1 MTENKHKMST
11 NSNAPIPACSST
23 RSHNTTDIKIRRKY
37 DQNVRGNV
45 TIKKN
50 NDGFKITFSKISKM
64 LIYQIWSNK
73 DASINKKRDVE
84 YVKAKDWIKFFK
96 KTENNAYTPTCVMN
110 LDNGKRHVFVLN
122 KAKVNKHDK
131 VVFYVSSQDISLPSN
146 SQLKS
151 LKKIPQ
157 GNFTNVRF
165 DIDSLPG
172 WLQCSNIWVG
182 TGTYLLGRPT
192 CKLVCRTFLNS
203 TFEYSATATCCAG
216 CQSSITL
223 NHDKT
228 AA

>member
-1 MTENKHKMST
+1 MST

-23 RSHNTTDIKIRRKY
+23 RSHNTTDIKTQRKY
-37 DQNVRGNV
+37 DQIVRGNV

-73 DASINKKRDVE
+73 DASIDKKRNVK
-84 YVKAKDWIKFFK
+84 YVKVKDWIKKQFE
-96 KTENNAYTPTCVMN
+96 KTENIAYTPTCVMN
-110 LDNGKRHVFVLN
+110 LDNGKRYVFVIN

-165 DIDSLPG
+165 DIDSYPG
-172 WLQCSNIWVG
+172 WLQCSNIWIG
-182 TGTYLLGRPT
+182 TKNLLCNPT
-192 CKLVCRTFLNS
+192 CRLVCETFWGFTS
-203 TFEYSATATCCAG
+203 SKTQTATCCAG

-223 NHDKT
+223 NGCQPYIF
-228 AA
+228 

>member
-23 RSHNTTDIKIRRKY
+23 RSHNTTDIKIQRKY
-37 DQNVRGNV
+37 DQIVRGNV

-165 DIDSLPG
+165 DIDALVLWCYNTDITRDNEPYCLRVCTRLWTVPST
-172 WLQCSNIWVG
+172 S
-182 TGTYLLGRPT
+182 TYSGNCML
-192 CKLVCRTFLNS
+192 
-203 TFEYSATATCCAG
+203 
-216 CQSSITL
+216 SSYP
-223 NHDKT
+223 N
-228 AA
+228 